1 MTTVFAVVL
10 AIGLILLVTWI
21 VLVAVAS
28 MVDGAASADPERWAG
43 VVGRIVIAYLVGFG
57 LAGMAA
63 AYGGW
68 ADLAAIVGAVVGG
81 LALVGVAVWLGP
93 RTDD

>member
-10 AIGLILLVTWI
+10 AIGLLLLIAWI

-28 MVDGAASADPERWAG
+28 MVDGAASADPGRWAG
-43 VVGRIVIAYLVGFG
+43 TTGRIIVAYLTGFG
-57 LAGMAA
+57 MAGLSA

-68 ADLAAIVGAVVGG
+68 ADLAAIAAAIVGG
-81 LALVGVAVWLGP
+81 LALAGVAVWLGP
-93 RTDD
+93 TSDV